1 MKSIVDRIPLRDT
14 TAWSAYRTAEWIAHR
29 YGVCGGAL
37 LQYDG
42 TRTRFVWADH
52 PSLVVDTVLADGVPT
67 TGWIWRND
75 VDNTGRAV
83 TFVAFAAPVDEGVEL
98 IARGRG
104 KRHAVSGAL
113 LENPADVLY
122 DILVN
127 VAGLDYP
134 AARFDEFRAATL
146 DLVVGGSLELDE
158 PAFTVARALCESI
171 GAVCSPDMRGFA
183 RLYPGP
189 AAAATADVTYR
200 ATATATCSRAAIVN
214 DLTIRYAIEAGTP
227 RGAVQY
233 EAPASVA
240 RFGLRSR
247 VDDAPWITSKRT
259 AALVAE
265 RKLGLLARRRWA
277 IPASGIEDA
286 IRVGQVVHFAH
297 PVVHAAGAA
306 LVLSRELEPQTE
318 STSITIELPIGAVP
332 ALRLLR
338 NSTASSA
345 LEPAQASTQI
355 VNGQVEV
362 VVADTDGT
370 PIAGADCTLDPDGA
384 NLTRRSDAA
393 GRVVFPAWAA
403 TPGQHTIIARY
414 GDRTTTIILTVT

>member
-14 TAWSAYRTAEWIAHR
+14 TSWSAYRTAEWIPHR

-52 PSLVVDTVLADGVPT
+52 PSLAVDAVLADGVPT
-67 TGWIWRND
+67 TGWVWRND

-83 TFVAFAAPVDEGVEL
+83 TFVEFAAPVDEGVEL

-104 KRHAVSGAL
+104 KRHATTGVL
-113 LENPADVLY
+113 LEKPADVLY

-127 VAGLDYP
+127 VAALDYP

-189 AAAATADVTYR
+189 TAAATADVTYR
-200 ATATATCSRAAIVN
+200 AMATATCSRSAIVN
-214 DLTIRYAIEAGTP
+214 DLTIRYAIESGTP

-233 EAPASVA
+233 EAPTSIARIGRVA
-240 RFGLRSR
+240 RV
-247 VDDAPWITSKRT
+247 VDASWITSSRT
-259 AALVAE
+259 AAIVAE
-265 RKLGLLARRRWA
+265 RQLGLLSRRRWT
-277 IPASGIEDA
+277 IQASGIDGA
-286 IRVGQVVHFAH
+286 LRVGQVVDVNH
-297 PVVHAAGAA
+297 PVVPRAGAA
-306 LVLSRELEPQTE
+306 VVLSREYDPTTDQ
-318 STSITIELPIGAVP
+318 SSVICELPIGAVP

-345 LEPAQASTQI
+345 LEPAQVSTQI
-355 VNGQVEV
+355 SNGQVEV
-362 VVADTDGT
+362 VIADENGE
-370 PIAGADCTLDPDGA
+370 PVAGADCTLDPDGA

-403 TPGQHTIIARY
+403 TPGQHTIVARY
-414 GDRTTTIILTVT
+414 GERTTTIILTVT